1 MKKILIYII
10 AMLLIVTS
18 ASTVFAH
25 PPKDANVA
33 WDKATETLTV
43 TADHN
48 VNDAEKHY
56 ILTLTVFEGN
66 KQLLLKQYD
75 KQNSPAGFSDSV
87 MLKGLKSGSVVR
99 VQLVCNIMGS
109 TEAEIKIP

>member
-1 MKKILIYII
+1 MKKFLIYVI
-10 AMLLIVTS
+10 AMVLIVAS
-18 ASTVFAH
+18 AGTVFAH
-25 PPKDANVA
+25 PPKNASIA
-33 WDKATETLTV
+33 WDKALETLTV

-48 VNDAEKHY
+48 VNDPAKHY
-56 ILTLTVFEGN
+56 VLTLTVFEGN

-75 KQNSPAGFSDSV
+75 KQNSPVGFSDSV
-87 MLKGLKSGSVVR
+87 MLQGLKSGSVVR

>member
-1 MKKILIYII
+1 MKKILIYVV
-10 AMLLIVTS
+10 AMLLVLAS
-18 ASTVFAH
+18 AGTVFAH
-25 PPKDANVA
+25 PPKNASIS

-48 VNDAEKHY
+48 VNDPAKHY
-56 ILTLTVFEGN
+56 VLTLTVFEGN

-75 KQNSPAGFSDSV
+75 KQNSPVGFSDSV
-87 MLKGLKSGSVVR
+87 MLQGLKSGSVVR

>member
-1 MKKILIYII
+1 MKKIMIYVV
-10 AMLLIVTS
+10 AMLLVIAS
-18 ASTVFAH
+18 AGTVFAH
-25 PPKDANVA
+25 PPKNASIA

-48 VNDAEKHY
+48 VNDPAKHY
-56 ILTLTVFEGN
+56 VLTLTVFEGN

-75 KQNSPAGFSDSV
+75 KQNSPVGFSDSV
-87 MLKGLKSGSVVR
+87 MLQGLKSGSVVR

>member
-1 MKKILIYII
+1 MKKILIYVI
-10 AMLLIVTS
+10 AMLLIVGS
-18 ASTVFAH
+18 ASSVFAH
-25 PPKDANVA
+25 PPKNASVS

-43 TADHN
+43 TADHS
-48 VNDAEKHY
+48 VNDPAKHY

-66 KQLLLKQYD
+66 NQLLLKQYD
-75 KQNSPAGFSDSV
+75 KQNSPTGFSDKV
-87 MLKGLKSGSVVR
+87 ILKGLKSGSVVR

>member
-1 MKKILIYII
+1 MKKIMIYVV
-10 AMLLIVTS
+10 AMLLVIAS
-18 ASTVFAH
+18 AGTVFAH
-25 PPKDANVA
+25 PPKNASIA

-48 VNDAEKHY
+48 VNDPAKHY
-56 ILTLTVFEGN
+56 VLTLTVFEGN

-75 KQNSPAGFSDSV
+75 KQNSPVGFSDSV
-87 MLKGLKSGSVVR
+87 MLQGLKSGSVVR
-99 VQLVCNIMGS
+99 VQLVCNLMGS

>member
-1 MKKILIYII
+1 MKKFLIYVI
-10 AMLLIVTS
+10 AMVLIVAS
-18 ASTVFAH
+18 AGTVFAH
-25 PPKDANVA
+25 PPKNASIA

-48 VNDAEKHY
+48 VNDPAKHY
-56 ILTLTVFEGN
+56 VLTLTVFEGN

-75 KQNSPAGFSDSV
+75 KQSSPAGFSDSL
-87 MLKGLKSGSVVR
+87 MLQGLKSGSVVR

-109 TEAEIKIP
+109 TETEITIP

>member
-1 MKKILIYII
+1 MKKIMIYVV
-10 AMLLIVTS
+10 AMLLVIAS
-18 ASTVFAH
+18 AGTVFAH
-25 PPKDANVA
+25 PPKNASIA

-48 VNDAEKHY
+48 VNDPAKHY
-56 ILTLTVFEGN
+56 VLTLTVFEGN

-75 KQNSPAGFSDSV
+75 KQNSPVGFSDSV
-87 MLKGLKSGSVVR
+87 MLQGLKAGSVVR

>member
-1 MKKILIYII
+1 MKKILIYVI
-10 AMLLIVTS
+10 AMLLVVVS
-18 ASTVFAH
+18 ASVVFAH
-25 PPKDANVA
+25 PPRNANAV

-48 VNDAEKHY
+48 VNDPTKHY
-56 ILTLTVFEGN
+56 VLTLTVFEGN

-75 KQNSPAGFSDSV
+75 KQNSSAGFSDSV
-87 MLKGLKSGSVVR
+87 ILKGLKSGSVVR

-109 TEAEIKIP
+109 TETEITIQ